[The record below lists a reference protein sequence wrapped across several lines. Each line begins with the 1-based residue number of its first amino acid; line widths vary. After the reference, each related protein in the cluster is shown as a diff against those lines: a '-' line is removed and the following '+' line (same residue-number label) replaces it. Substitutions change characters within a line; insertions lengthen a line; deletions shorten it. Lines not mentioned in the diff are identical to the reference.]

1 MTARSLGRSLTL
13 PWGAVVLFSALGF
26 LDAVFNYFWTGN
38 GIHGSEGALLV
49 VASTLLMA
57 IAAWLIGAQVVHGWL
72 RAALA
77 VLLVLDFVGT
87 GAAAYFLEA
96 WILLGLDVIAAVA
109 WLATLIT
116 PRTLS
121 TAS

>member
-1 MTARSLGRSLTL
+1 MTARISGRPLTL

-26 LDAVFNYFWTGN
+26 LDAIFNYFWTGN

-57 IAAWLIGAQVVHGWL
+57 VAAWLVGAHVVHGWL
-72 RAALA
+72 RTLLV
-77 VLLVLDFVGT
+77 VLLVLDFIGT
-87 GAAAYFLEA
+87 GAAAYLLEA
-96 WILLGLDVIAAVA
+96 WILLGLDVLAAIA
-109 WLATLIT
+109 WLATLASR
-116 PRTLS
+116 RTLS

>member
-1 MTARSLGRSLTL
+1 MTARISGRPLTL
-13 PWGAVVLFSALGF
+13 PWGAVVLFSVLGF

-57 IAAWLIGAQVVHGWL
+57 VAAWLIGARVIHGWL
-72 RAALA
+72 R
-77 VLLVLDFVGT
+77 VLLTVLLALDFVGT

-96 WILLGLDVIAAVA
+96 WVLLGLDVIGAIA
-109 WLATLIT
+109 WPATFT
-116 PRTLS
+116 PSRTLS

>member
-1 MTARSLGRSLTL
+1 MTPRASGRPLTL
-13 PWGAVVLFSALGF
+13 PWGAVLLFSVLGF
-26 LDAVFNYFWTGN
+26 LDAIFNYFWTGN

-57 IAAWLIGAQVVHGWL
+57 VAAALIGLGLVRGWL
-72 RAALA
+72 RALLT

-96 WILLGLDVIAAVA
+96 WILLGLDVIAAIV
-109 WLATLIT
+109 WLATFT
-116 PRTLS
+116 TSRTLS

>member
-1 MTARSLGRSLTL
+1 MTPRASGRPLTL
-13 PWGAVVLFSALGF
+13 PWGAVLLLSVLGF
-26 LDAVFNYFWTGN
+26 LDAIFNYFWTGN

-57 IAAWLIGAQVVHGWL
+57 VAVALIGLGLVRGWL
-72 RAALA
+72 RALLT

-96 WILLGLDVIAAVA
+96 WILLGLDVIAAIA
-109 WLATLIT
+109 WLATLT
-116 PRTLS
+116 TSRTLS